1 MSNYD
6 TLRNLSFVEGD
17 RDHQSNLARLAADIE
32 LERVT
37 DLHEV
42 DDRLGEMMNAID
54 TAMDASQDADDALEE
69 IVQSGDV
76 AETLARRVED
86 VIRDLQFDDPDSLI
100 LRDLTYA
107 VRTFD
112 KEIGIRKVVYA

>member
-1 MSNYD
+1 VD
-6 TLRNLSFVEGD
+6 GD
-17 RDHQSNLARLAADIE
+17 RTHQSDLARLAADIE

-37 DLHEV
+37 DLHEL

-86 VIRDLQFDDPDSLI
+86 VIRDLQFDDPDSVI

-112 KEIGIRKVVYA
+112 KEIGKVVYA